1 MAEKNGL
8 VPVVAKELRP
18 HAIWTLI
25 MWIAPFAGS
34 AMITALFALL
44 QKARHVSLDWFII
57 GGLFVLSIGVLA
69 LLLYLAKELSRELTQ
84 QHGVSRLQQEVEAL
98 PARTVLATPLSSAV
112 PADVLGDVVT
122 PTAPASI
129 PARQVNA
136 ISFPAGTVSLFTYEV
151 PVGNVQDV
159 GTMKIEVR
167 EIRKNKSSGSV
178 RRAGEGDY
186 GAVLYV
192 GGGGLIWGGER
203 VTEISTNCYYLPL
216 NPIQNVKEPY
226 SIYSHHFG
234 ETFLRSFAVYLE
246 HINPHSGVVT
256 MKACEVRS

>member
-57 GGLFVLSIGVLA
+57 GGLFILSIGVLA
-69 LLLYLAKELSRELTQ
+69 LLLYLAKKLSGKHTQ
-84 QHGVSRLQQEVEAL
+84 QHGPS
-98 PARTVLATPLSSAV
+98 RTVLDTPLSSAV

-122 PTAPASI
+122 PTAPANI
-129 PARQVNA
+129 PAHQVNP
-136 ISFPAGTVSLFTYEV
+136 ISFPGTVRLFTYDV

-159 GTMKIEVR
+159 GNMKIEVR
-167 EIRKNKSSGSV
+167 EIRKNRFSDSLQRV
-178 RRAGEGDY
+178 GEGDY

-234 ETFLRSFAVYLE
+234 ENFLRSFAVYLE